1 MHRINSAYPTV
12 SQWWIRAW
20 RAILRRRTRIIAELE
35 EQNALAVRRRVVKN
49 GVKKLVEVTQ
59 PSSITNMNWGLL
71 SDFAELHKDNCVY
84 AG

>member
-1 MHRINSAYPTV
+1 
-12 SQWWIRAW
+12 
-20 RAILRRRTRIIAELE
+20 LRRRTRIIAELE